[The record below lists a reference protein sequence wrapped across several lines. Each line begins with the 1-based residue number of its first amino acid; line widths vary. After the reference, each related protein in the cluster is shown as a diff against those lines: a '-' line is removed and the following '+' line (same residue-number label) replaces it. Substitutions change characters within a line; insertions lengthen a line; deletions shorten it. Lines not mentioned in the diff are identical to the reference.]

1 MKMLI
6 EGSSDC
12 SNGRWSSRSPL
23 RRASKRVFPKS
34 PEQAQMPSPFRSRGG
49 RRINAEG
56 PCLISD
62 LLRGALK
69 SERLSAFF
77 FFPDRGLHLVKLLEV
92 NEADTMLASFIC

>member
-12 SNGRWSSRSPL
+12 SNGRWRSRSPL

-69 SERLSAFF
+69 SERLSAAPRQVIRSERSRYNAGFF
-77 FFPDRGLHLVKLLEV
+77 YLLKG
-92 NEADTMLASFIC
+92 SFR